1 MLGITIKAL
10 HIMKYTE
17 DYNLIF
23 SLCRVTLDDQITE
36 ALEFIRHS
44 KKIGHHLSLGYLC
57 LIAEFITAYNEL
69 SNLSFFA
76 KTKHFNPNN

>member
-1 MLGITIKAL
+1 
-10 HIMKYTE
+10 MKYTE

-23 SLCRVTLDDQITE
+23 ALCRVTLDDQITE
-36 ALEFIRHS
+36 ALEFIRHN
-44 KKIGHHLSLGYLC
+44 IAMGRHLSLKYLC

>member
-1 MLGITIKAL
+1 
-10 HIMKYTE
+10 MKYTE
-17 DYNLIF
+17 DYNQIF
-23 SLCRVTLDDQITE
+23 SLCRVTLDDQIIE
-36 ALEFIRHS
+36 SLEFIRHN
-44 KKIGHHLSLGYLC
+44 IAMGRHLSFGYLC

>member
-1 MLGITIKAL
+1 
-10 HIMKYTE
+10 MKYTE

-36 ALEFIRHS
+36 ALEFIHHS

-57 LIAEFITAYNEL
+57 LIA
-69 SNLSFFA
+69 
-76 KTKHFNPNN
+76 

>member
-17 DYNLIF
+17 DYNQIF
-23 SLCRVTLDDQITE
+23 SLCRVTLDDQIIE
-36 ALEFIRHS
+36 ALKFIRS
-44 KKIGHHLSLGYLC
+44 CKKEKIYLSLRYLC
-57 LIAEFITAYNEL
+57 LIAEYITAYNEL

>member
-1 MLGITIKAL
+1 
-10 HIMKYTE
+10 MKYTE
-17 DYNLIF
+17 NYNLIF

-36 ALEFIRHS
+36 SLEFIRHCKS
-44 KKIGHHLSLGYLC
+44 MGSHLSLSYLC